1 MIRNFFA
8 TPTVVG
14 KLMIALLFVSGAV
27 FAGAFDGFVVETEAS
42 CCCDGGT
49 DAEHFSSSSCC
60 GKVTCS
66 PVGKSGNK
74 SNYCTTYTDGKQDDK
89 SQCPGKCSDG
99 NKCGWKGCWG
109 KK

>member
-42 CCCDGGT
+42 CCCLTIVQRTQMANRMIKASAPESVQMATNVG
-49 DAEHFSSSSCC
+49 
-60 GKVTCS
+60 GKV
-66 PVGKSGNK
+66 VGVKN
-74 SNYCTTYTDGKQDDK
+74 NNAIDGKTQL
-89 SQCPGKCSDG
+89 CSLSEL
-99 NKCGWKGCWG
+99 NV
-109 KK
+109 